1 MKKGNRAQE
10 RPSFLPAVWLW
21 TMILVSVSI
30 CGLISWTY
38 IRQGRDM
45 VETMEALN
53 SIRQTRIDLAKGFLY
68 ISREEEFLFSREQG
82 MSLLRQAVRS
92 FRDSISWLSENLP
105 DKPDIPDDVPAFI
118 ANIEEFSTLLSAWDT
133 DADSRH
139 LSEARIRI
147 AFHSIDAQA
156 AGIDRLVQQA
166 SRERTRKYDIEF
178 LVILWLSSV
187 FLAGLSV
194 IMFLINR
201 AREQSEATLKEY
213 RILLN
218 EIIDNASSLI
228 YLFDKEGRCLLAN
241 RAYAELFR
249 LPPEGLLGKKRSS
262 WMPEELERKHH
273 ESDRAVMASGK
284 AQTFEEE
291 SAGKDGTRY
300 LTVKFPLRDKS
311 AVPYA
316 VGGIS
321 TDISPLKKTERQL
334 TEALREKEVLL
345 RELYHRTKNNMQVIQ
360 SILNLQSEH
369 SENEEVKMVLKEA
382 GFRILSMALVHQKL
396 YESKNLS
403 AINMQE
409 YIHDLVSIILQ
420 SSLGPYAGV
429 SVAEDLAPLAMS
441 IDSAIPCGLILN
453 ELVSN
458 SLKHAFPGGRH
469 GKIRIGLHDRDGGG
483 IELIY
488 ADNGIGVPEGF
499 NFRNRQSLGL
509 SIIYAIGE
517 AQLKGKITFI
527 SAEGLEFRLSLDN
540 ES

>member
-1 MKKGNRAQE
+1 
-10 RPSFLPAVWLW
+10 
-21 TMILVSVSI
+21 MILVSVSI

-45 VETMEALN
+45 VETMDALN

-118 ANIEEFSTLLSAWDT
+118 ANIEEFSTLLSVWDT
-133 DADSRH
+133 DEDSRH

-166 SRERTRKYDIEF
+166 SREQRRKYDIEF

-187 FLAGLSV
+187 FLAGLSI

-201 AREQSEATLKEY
+201 AKEQSEATLKEY

-241 RAYAELFR
+241 RAYAELFG
-249 LPPEGLLGKKRSS
+249 LPPEELLGKKRSS

-273 ESDRAVMASGK
+273 ESDRTVMASGK
-284 AQTFEEE
+284 SQTFEEE
-291 SAGKDGTRY
+291 SAGEDGTRY
-300 LTVKFPLRDKS
+300 LTVKFPLRDQS
-311 AVPYA
+311 AAPYA

-396 YESKNLS
+396 YESKNPQPSICRSTSTTSYPSSCRAASAPMPEYPSRRTLHPLPCPSTRRSPADLS
-403 AINMQE
+403 STNSYPIPEHTPSRGA
-409 YIHDLVSIILQ
+409 
-420 SSLGPYAGV
+420 GTARYASGF
-429 SVAEDLAPLAMS
+429 M
-441 IDSAIPCGLILN
+441 
-453 ELVSN
+453 
-458 SLKHAFPGGRH
+458 PGT
-469 GKIRIGLHDRDGGG
+469 
-483 IELIY
+483 E
-488 ADNGIGVPEGF
+488 E
-499 NFRNRQSLGL
+499 
-509 SIIYAIGE
+509 E
-517 AQLKGKITFI
+517 
-527 SAEGLEFRLSLDN
+527 
-540 ES
+540 